1 MRGLWIALISLGLQA
16 QDAKAL
22 AILNKHLKVRGGVER
37 LKAMKTLRIKGW
49 ELLYP
54 VEAGLPWK
62 LEQSRP
68 NKFREEATVHGMVEV
83 HTFNGTE
90 GWITIPWAKDF
101 KAKPMTAE
109 QVEALKENSFDDPWI
124 SALEHPADLH
134 YQGSTRFNGTPV
146 WQVQWTLGPGDE
158 LVGFFDQEVGLE
170 IMRERVHR
178 EMGNEYKVR
187 WESERWQTVKGIAF
201 PYETVRRVPARGM
214 RLKIMVESIEVDPV
228 LSEARFN
235 KP

>member
-1 MRGLWIALISLGLQA
+1 MRGLWIALIALGLQA
-16 QDAKAL
+16 QDTKAL
-22 AILNKHLKVRGGVER
+22 AILQKHLRVRGGVEK

-90 GWITIPWAKDF
+90 GWITIPWAKENKP
-101 KAKPMTAE
+101 KAMTPE
-109 QVEALKENSFDDPWI
+109 QVDALKENDFDDPWI
-124 SALEHPADLH
+124 QALEHPQDLH
-134 YQGSTRFNGTPV
+134 YQGPTRFNGTPV
-146 WQVQWTLGPGDE
+146 LQVQWTLGNGDE
-158 LVGFFDQEVGLE
+158 LVGYFDQEVGLE
-170 IMRERVHR
+170 IMRERIHR

-187 WESERWQTVKGIAF
+187 WESLRWQTVKGIAF
-201 PYETVRRVPARGM
+201 PFETVRRAVARGL
-214 RLKIMVESIEVDPV
+214 RLKILVESIEVDPV
-228 LSEARFN
+228 IPDARFN